1 MILKE
6 KRIKEWNEWKLKI
19 EESKQQNIKA
29 WNKKTRELLFFQKNN
44 IVSKS
49 NLEKKSLFSM
59 SQQLLTKL
67 KCPEII
73 QIYLRKLNLLKHY
86 ESFIYVQWPIYF
98 LTKI

>member
-29 WNKKTRELLFFQKNN
+29 WNKKKTRELLFFQKNN

-49 NLEKKSLFSM
+49 NLEKK
-59 SQQLLTKL
+59 
-67 KCPEII
+67 I
-73 QIYLRKLNLLKHY
+73 
-86 ESFIYVQWPIYF
+86 FIFHVATIAN
-98 LTKI
+98 